1 MKTTFTDI
9 LYELALDGT
18 LACVAAVMLVIC
30 TAVSV
35 LITGH
40 VLQF

>member
-1 MKTTFTDI
+1 MKTTLTDI
-9 LYELALDGT
+9 LYDLALDGT
-18 LACVAAVMLVIC
+18 LACVAAVTLVVC
-30 TAVSV
+30 TAASV